1 MFRNMSPII
10 AALIL
15 ILFLGGNLLFWG
27 FLSYRGVGAHNV
39 DVEQTI
45 REQSINGVGRLGG
58 GPGSGK

>member
-1 MFRNMSPII
+1 MFRNLSPVV
-10 AALIL
+10 ASLLLIL
-15 ILFLGGNLLFWG
+15 VLLSNLLFWG

-45 REQSINGVGRLGG
+45 RAQSINGVSRLGG